1 MLSDKD
7 IELLSLL
14 YNKEAPMSIKE
25 LSEYFSVSER
35 SIRYYVDNL
44 NYELKEHGVSIVKKI
59 CTLPERAYVG
69 QFLQEMQPQ
78 LYSGDTKK
86 KLMLY
91 RLCFEGSINL
101 SAVSRNLD
109 ISRSSAKSYMDDIR
123 ATLTEYHLELLQEHK
138 KGLVLTGSE
147 ENIRKL
153 LLQLLMEYERLPGT
167 QQKLLTEILSDWRSG
182 LAEGQ
187 IHEFLHVIQKDLGFV
202 LSDHSYSIM
211 FYSCL
216 IVLART
222 ALKHTLLSCDNEY
235 FLIACP
241 EYKVIEARKELLKQQ
256 LNRYE
261 IMQLTSL
268 LIGSNYAQ
276 SSNLRENEWFEHDL
290 LVSKI
295 INLYSKY
302 YQLNLN
308 QDRTLY
314 ESLLTH
320 LRPTMYRLLNH
331 IPVSDMD
338 YRLIQQQFPKEYE
351 VMKQVLTELNFFTGE
366 HQDQDETALLT
377 LHFKAAINRCEKN
390 NSKKKNILI
399 ICSHGYGTSR
409 LLEQQLS
416 DTYEVNVLDCIP
428 YHYLKQYELLHQ
440 VDMIVTTINT
450 LKACHDLPILHV
462 HPILSSEDIQL
473 LDEQLLVK
481 RKNRVRMSTI
491 LEAVKKSCTIHDYAE
506 LKMNLGEALQ
516 DMLIRDDGRDQ
527 TLIDILPAENILLDY
542 HAEDWRDAIRTAGG
556 LLVENGYVDQRYQD
570 QMLYSFENYGSYMI
584 IDDGIAIPHA
594 KNEGTVRK
602 TGMTLLVLHRPVEFM
617 NGKKLQVFFSFC
629 SKDNI
634 EHLDALVAVANLI
647 KETDFRQCMKGFYD
661 SLEVVQF
668 IKSHTQESTY
678 E

>member
-14 YNKEAPMSIKE
+14 YNKEAPMSIKD
-25 LSEYFSVSER
+25 LSDYFSVSER
-35 SIRYYVDNL
+35 SIRYYVNNL
-44 NYELKEHGVSIVKKI
+44 NYELKEHGISIIKKI
-59 CTLPERAYVG
+59 CTLQDRSYVES
-69 QFLQEMQPQ
+69 FLQEKRPQ

-86 KLMLY
+86 KFMLY
-91 RLCFEGSINL
+91 TLCFEGSINL

-123 ATLTEYHLELLQEHK
+123 TTLTKYHLELLQEHK

-153 LLQLLMEYERLPGT
+153 LLQLLMEYEKLPET
-167 QQKLLTEILSDWRSG
+167 QQKILIEILYHWRTD
-182 LAEGQ
+182 LAEEQ
-187 IHEFLHVIQKDLGFV
+187 IHNFLHVIQKELGFV

-216 IVLART
+216 IILART
-222 ALKHTLLSCDNEY
+222 AAQQTLLSCDNEY
-235 FLIACP
+235 FLITCP
-241 EYKVIEARKELLKQQ
+241 EYKVIEANKELLKQD

-261 IMQLTSL
+261 AMQLSSL

-276 SSNLRENEWFEHDL
+276 NSNLRENEWFEHDL

-450 LKACHDLPILHV
+450 LKYCNDLPILHV
-462 HPILSSEDIQL
+462 HPVLSSEDIQL

-481 RKNRVRMSTI
+481 RKKRVRMTAI

-506 LKMNLGEALQ
+506 LKKNLSEALQ
-516 DMLIRDDGRDQ
+516 DLLIRDDGRDQ
-527 TLIDILPAENILLDY
+527 TLLDILPAENILLNY
-542 HAEDWRDAIRTAGG
+542 PAENWRDAIRTAGG
-556 LLVENGYVDQRYQD
+556 LLVVNGYVDQRYQE

-602 TGMTLLVLHRPVEFM
+602 TGMTLLILKKPVEFI

-647 KETDFRQCMKGFYD
+647 KETDFRQCIKRFHN
-661 SLEVVQF
+661 SLEIVQF
-668 IKSHTQESTY
+668 IKTHTQESI
-678 E
+678 

>member
-14 YNKEAPMSIKE
+14 YNKEAPMSIKD
-25 LSEYFSVSER
+25 LSDYFSVSER
-35 SIRYYVDNL
+35 SIRYYVNNL
-44 NYELKEHGVSIVKKI
+44 NYELKEHGISIIKKI
-59 CTLPERAYVG
+59 CTLQDRSYVEG
-69 QFLQEMQPQ
+69 FLQEKRPQ

-86 KLMLY
+86 KFMLY
-91 RLCFEGSINL
+91 TLCFEGSINL

-123 ATLTEYHLELLQEHK
+123 TTLTRR
-138 KGLVLTGSE
+138 T
-147 ENIRKL
+147 
-153 LLQLLMEYERLPGT
+153 
-167 QQKLLTEILSDWRSG
+167 D
-182 LAEGQ
+182 LAEEQ
-187 IHEFLHVIQKDLGFV
+187 IHNFLHVIQKELGFV

-216 IVLART
+216 IILART
-222 ALKHTLLSCDNEY
+222 AAQQTLLSCDNEY
-235 FLIACP
+235 FLITCP
-241 EYKVIEARKELLKQQ
+241 EYKVIEANKELLKQD

-261 IMQLTSL
+261 AMQLSSL

-276 SSNLRENEWFEHDL
+276 NSNLRENEWFEHDL

-450 LKACHDLPILHV
+450 LKYCNDLPILHV
-462 HPILSSEDIQL
+462 HPVLSSEDIQL

-481 RKNRVRMSTI
+481 RKKRVRMTAI

-506 LKMNLGEALQ
+506 LKKNLSEALQ
-516 DMLIRDDGRDQ
+516 DLLIRDDGRDQ
-527 TLIDILPAENILLDY
+527 TLLDILPAENILLNY
-542 HAEDWRDAIRTAGG
+542 PAENWRDAIRTAGG
-556 LLVENGYVDQRYQD
+556 LLVVNGYVDQRYQE

-602 TGMTLLVLHRPVEFM
+602 TGMTLLILKKPVEFI

-647 KETDFRQCMKGFYD
+647 KETDFRQCIKRFHN
-661 SLEVVQF
+661 SLEIVQF
-668 IKSHTQESTY
+668 IKTHTQESI
-678 E
+678 

>member
-14 YNKEAPMSIKE
+14 YNKEAPMSIQE
-25 LSEYFSVSER
+25 LSANFNVGER
-35 SIRYYVDNL
+35 SIRYYIDNL
-44 NYELKEHGVSIVKKI
+44 NYELKEHGIAVAKKI
-59 CTLPERAYVG
+59 CTLLDRNYVAHFLERI
-69 QFLQEMQPQ
+69 QPQ

-91 RLCFEGSINL
+91 QLCFEGCINL

-109 ISRSSAKSYMDDIR
+109 ISRSSAKGYMDDIR
-123 ATLTEYHLELLQEHK
+123 DILTEFHLELLQEHK

-153 LLQLLMEYERLPGT
+153 LLQQLLEYERLPKT
-167 QQKLLTEILSDWRSG
+167 QQKILADILSTWRKN
-182 LAEGQ
+182 LCEER
-187 IHEFLHVIQKDLGFV
+187 IHDFLHVIQKDLGFV

-222 ALKHTLLSCDNEY
+222 RINTVLLSCDNEY

-241 EYKVIEARKELLKQQ
+241 EYRVIKSHTDILVQEQE

-261 IMQLTSL
+261 IMHLTSL

-276 SSNLRENEWFEHDL
+276 SSNLRENDWFEHDL

-338 YRLIQQQFPKEYE
+338 YRLIQQQFPKEYD
-351 VMKQVLTELNFFTGE
+351 VMKQVLAELNFFTGE
-366 HQDQDETALLT
+366 QQDQDETALLT
-377 LHFKAAINRCEKN
+377 LHFKAAINRCEKSN
-390 NSKKKNILI
+390 TKKKNILI

-416 DTYEVNVLDCIP
+416 DTYDVNVLDCIP
-428 YHYLKQYELLHQ
+428 FHYLKQYELIQQ
-440 VDMIVTTINT
+440 VDIIVTTIDS
-450 LKACHDLPILHV
+450 LKSCHNLPILHV
-462 HPILSSEDIQL
+462 HPILSTEDIQL
-473 LDEQLLVK
+473 LDEQLFVK

-506 LKMNLGEALQ
+506 LKSSLCEALQ

-527 TLIDILPAENILLDY
+527 TLLDILPAENILLNY
-542 HAEDWRDAIRTAGG
+542 KAEDWWDAIYTAGG
-556 LLVENGYVDQRYQD
+556 MLVKNGYVDQRYQD

-602 TGMTLLVLHRPVEFM
+602 TGMTLLVLQKPVEFI

-647 KETDFRQCMKGFYD
+647 KETEFRQCMKGFHD
-661 SLEVVQF
+661 PHEVVRF
-668 IKSHTQESTY
+668 IKEHILKQQ
-678 E
+678 